1 MRGAKMNEVVAAV
14 DCGTN
19 SIRLLVAEV
28 LPDGSLKQLHRQ
40 MEIVRLGEGVDQT
53 GEFSIDAIERTV
65 RAAASYS
72 DIAGKFGAMKLRFA
86 ATSATRDA
94 KNRHLFIIAIEEI
107 FGIKPEVI
115 TGSEEAALSF
125 IGATKSLVQ
134 LGKIS
139 KSPYL
144 VIDIGGGST
153 EFVLGVTEPS
163 QSISVDIGC
172 VRMSERHSLQ
182 EVVTDQQLAAAQLD
196 IQIAIAK
203 AAAVV
208 DLKKAKSIIG
218 VAGTVTTVA
227 AIALGHTE
235 YRSDLLH
242 GAIISAKQVSEVA
255 AQLRS
260 MSREQKAAIPA
271 MHPGRVDVIA
281 AGALVLDLIM
291 QEVKLPELVVSEH
304 DILDGLAL
312 SLVS

>member
-1 MRGAKMNEVVAAV
+1 MNEVVAAV

-28 LPDGSLKQLHRQ
+28 LPDGSLNELHRQ

-65 RAAASYS
+65 RAAANYS
-72 DIAGKFGAMKLRFA
+72 DIAGKFGAMKIRFA

-94 KNRHLFIIAIEEI
+94 KNRHLFTIPIEEI

-115 TGSEEAALSF
+115 TGNEEAALSF
-125 IGATKSLVQ
+125 IGATKSLIQ
-134 LGKIS
+134 LGKLT

-153 EFVLGVTEPS
+153 EFVLGITEPT
-163 QSISVDIGC
+163 QSVSVDIGC

-196 IQIAIAK
+196 IKSAIAK

-227 AIALGHTE
+227 AIALGHTQ

-242 GAIISAKQVSEVA
+242 GAVISAMQVSQVA

-281 AGALVLDLIM
+281 AGALVLELIM

>member
-1 MRGAKMNEVVAAV
+1 MNEVVAAV

-28 LPDGSLKQLHRQ
+28 LPDGSLNELHRQ

-94 KNRHLFIIAIEEI
+94 KNRHLFTIPIEEI

-153 EFVLGVTEPS
+153 EFVLGVTEPR

-196 IQIAIAK
+196 IQAAIAK

>member
-1 MRGAKMNEVVAAV
+1 
-14 DCGTN
+14 
-19 SIRLLVAEV
+19 
-28 LPDGSLKQLHRQ
+28 
-40 MEIVRLGEGVDQT
+40 
-53 GEFSIDAIERTV
+53 
-65 RAAASYS
+65 
-72 DIAGKFGAMKLRFA
+72 
-86 ATSATRDA
+86 
-94 KNRHLFIIAIEEI
+94 
-107 FGIKPEVI
+107 
-115 TGSEEAALSF
+115 
-125 IGATKSLVQ
+125 
-134 LGKIS
+134 
-139 KSPYL
+139 
-144 VIDIGGGST
+144 
-153 EFVLGVTEPS
+153 
-163 QSISVDIGC
+163 

-196 IQIAIAK
+196 IQAAIAK

>member
-1 MRGAKMNEVVAAV
+1 MNEVVAAV

-28 LPDGSLKQLHRQ
+28 LPDGSLNELHRQ

-94 KNRHLFIIAIEEI
+94 KNRHLFTIPIEEI

-139 KSPYL
+139 KSLYL

-153 EFVLGVTEPS
+153 EFVLGVTEPT

-196 IQIAIAK
+196 IQAAIAK

-312 SLVS
+312 SLAS

>member
-1 MRGAKMNEVVAAV
+1 MNEVVAAV

-28 LPDGSLKQLHRQ
+28 LPDGSLNELHRQ

-94 KNRHLFIIAIEEI
+94 KNRHLFTIPIEEI

-139 KSPYL
+139 KSLYL

-153 EFVLGVTEPS
+153 EFVLGVTEPT

-196 IQIAIAK
+196 IQAAIAK

>member
-1 MRGAKMNEVVAAV
+1 MNEVVAAV

-28 LPDGSLKQLHRQ
+28 LPDGSLNELHRQ

-53 GEFSIDAIERTV
+53 DEFSIDAIERTV

-72 DIAGKFGAMKLRFA
+72 DIAGKFGAMKIRFA

-94 KNRHLFIIAIEEI
+94 KNRHLFTIPIEEI

-153 EFVLGVTEPS
+153 EFVLGVTEPT

-182 EVVTDQQLAAAQLD
+182 EVVTDQQLVAAQLD
-196 IQIAIAK
+196 IQAAIAK